1 MIRVNDFSIEYRED
15 GSEKQF
21 FSDLSVLDVN
31 TGEQLTRKTI
41 SVNKPLRW
49 GGVTLYQ
56 TDWSLAA
63 LSLRAE
69 GSPMQPADG
78 SSFNLPM
85 ASLEGNPGQS
95 RQVCKASAHTI
106 VGGASVCAGKAQ
118 VRRCMLPSLSL
129 PCVAGI
135 SGRVWG
141 TFLPSET
148 PAADGAAPRGV
159 SILARDLQSVAFYDG
174 TGAFVGVRRPDSGKP
189 IEVRACTAAMLL

>member
-1 MIRVNDFSIEYRED
+1 MLGLPVEWMATHGWVNMAGAETVIRVNDFSIEYRED

-49 GGVTLYQ
+49 GGVTMYQ

-63 LSLRAE
+63 LTLRAE

-95 RQVCKASAHTI
+95 R
-106 VGGASVCAGKAQ
+106 
-118 VRRCMLPSLSL
+118 
-129 PCVAGI
+129 
-135 SGRVWG
+135 
-141 TFLPSET
+141 
-148 PAADGAAPRGV
+148 
-159 SILARDLQSVAFYDG
+159 
-174 TGAFVGVRRPDSGKP
+174 
-189 IEVRACTAAMLL
+189 RACECAMRANTLQTYMMMARASFWSASYDCSMTCWLHRHCAVLQA

>member
-1 MIRVNDFSIEYRED
+1 VVRVNDFSIEYRED

-21 FSDLSVLDVN
+21 FSDLSVLDAS

-49 GGVTLYQ
+49 GGVTMYQ

-78 SSFNLPM
+78 NSFNLPM

-95 RQVCKASAHTI
+95 SLHDCASLTSTLLNRWAPAVACETI
-106 VGGASVCAGKAQ
+106 FC
-118 VRRCMLPSLSL
+118 L
-129 PCVAGI
+129 
-135 SGRVWG
+135 
-141 TFLPSET
+141 
-148 PAADGAAPRGV
+148 
-159 SILARDLQSVAFYDG
+159 
-174 TGAFVGVRRPDSGKP
+174 
-189 IEVRACTAAMLL
+189 RACMPRSITSTAIPPCRRHQWTRVGHIPTLRSASS